1 MDYLRSN
8 LKALIEK
15 ANTNPTQLS
24 RATGVPQPTIKR
36 ILDGTSAEA
45 RSRTIAPI
53 AAHFNISVEDLKNL
67 DLAKDDPNRP
77 DTASLRKN
85 IYGEPIPGDE
95 VFDTKLDAISFTK
108 QVNNSFRETI
118 DKNFAHNI
126 DSTFE
131 INGLRFS
138 MDYCSDNIAA
148 EFKAYLPGL
157 SRPSIRSS
165 TSPSIAYYSLWRLS
179 TLRLSTLDSHPHR
192 KYFMFI
198 SVINPDGVAAP
209 MGMISRMIA
218 EAGLHKITLVL
229 SSSQGA
235 ANFINSY
242 EKGNV
247 TSFNGLGGSDPDE
260 SSFL

>member
-24 RATGVPQPTIKR
+24 KATGVPQPTIKR

-53 AAHFNISVEDLKNL
+53 AAYFNISVEDLNI
-67 DLAKDDPNRP
+67 DLAKDDSNRP
-77 DTASLRKN
+77 DTASLKRK
-85 IYGEPIPGDE
+85 IYGEPIPRDE
-95 VFDTKLDAISFTK
+95 VFDTKLDVISFTK
-108 QVNNSFRETI
+108 QVNNSFRESI
-118 DKNFAHNI
+118 DKNFAKNI

-165 TSPSIAYYSLWRLS
+165 TSPSMAYYSLWRLS
-179 TLRLSTLDSHPHR
+179 TLRLSTLDSHPDR

-218 EAGLHKITLVL
+218 EAGLHKINLVL

-247 TSFNGLGGSDPDE
+247 TSFNDLGGSDPDE